1 MRISQPRQPHE
12 KKSSKGAVRADMPM
26 GDDSLSEDEVK
37 EFEDLYR
44 ILSANPSP

>member
-1 MRISQPRQPHE
+1 MRISQPRQPHD
-12 KKSSKGAVRADMPM
+12 KKSAKGAVKAGMPM

-37 EFEDLYR
+37 EFENLYR